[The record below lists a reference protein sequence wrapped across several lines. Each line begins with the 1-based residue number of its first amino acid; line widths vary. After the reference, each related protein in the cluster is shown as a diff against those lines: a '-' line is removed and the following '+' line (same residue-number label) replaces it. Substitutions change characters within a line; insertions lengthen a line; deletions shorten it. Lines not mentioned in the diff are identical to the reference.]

1 MDRIWLII
9 IAVAVGA
16 VAAYLVPL
24 LLELRRTV
32 EALRHTIE
40 TNLNPALDE
49 LQKNLRTLNSITGNV
64 EKVTGD
70 VKIFSEAVGNIG
82 RSVSAVNAVISG
94 TGATAVIKLMSLRTG
109 IVAAIGFVLTNLLR
123 KGDTK

>member
-82 RSVSAVNAVISG
+82 RSVNAVNAVISG
-94 TGATAVIKLMSLRTG
+94 TGATALIKLMSLRTG

-123 KGDTK
+123 KGDAK

>member
-1 MDRIWLII
+1 MDKIWLII

-64 EKVTGD
+64 EQVSEH
-70 VKIFSEAVGNIG
+70 VKLFSGAVGDIG

-94 TGATAVIKLMSLRTG
+94 AGASTAVKLMSLRTG
-109 IVAAIGFVLTNLLR
+109 IVAAVGFILTNILR